1 MEDKILEIK
10 DLYVDYITDDGIVHA
25 VNGLNLELMKGQTF
39 GIVGETGAGKTST
52 ALSVMKLLPEQV
64 GRITQGSI
72 FLDYK
77 NITNMSEIEMRK
89 VRGNIVSMIFQ
100 DPMTSLNP
108 VLTVGE
114 QIEEVLE
121 IHQADLGKQEIYN
134 RVDDILEMV
143 GLEKERK
150 TEYPHQLSG
159 GMKQR
164 IIIAIALAC
173 EPKLLIA
180 DEPTTALDV
189 TIQAQILD
197 LMNGLKSKFN
207 TTMMLITH
215 DLGVVA
221 QICDSVAIMY
231 AGEVIEQG
239 TIENIFTPGRHHP
252 YTIGLFSSVPD
263 LTKETKR
270 LNPIKGLMPDPM
282 NLPSGC
288 AFHPRCSRC
297 MEICKHEVPRNGCV
311 GTHIVKCHLY

>member
-1 MEDKILEIK
+1 MKDKILEIK

-77 NITNMSEIEMRK
+77 NITNMSEKEMRK

-297 MEICKHEVPRNGCV
+297 MEICKHEVPRNSCV